1 MAAEDE
7 VAHAASS
14 PTLEELATAAGADD
28 LFLFRRVEANRFAH
42 IGGAG
47 RGVGWAGIVEVGL
60 AQEPMLAGAVAEH
73 AVLQRSEDEAWHVFG
88 PYYAHSAAIVP
99 LDQDLIAVFGS
110 PERHAIALDPEEL
123 RALARYASE
132 SVEDVT
138 AAKRLADELEVVN
151 AVRDLLSLKADT
163 FEETLHAFVDH
174 ARTALSCEIGVV
186 YVPDQQLLAISDP
199 RQLIGHHQDSLA
211 AAMNVLRE
219 RREYPLCIQD
229 AQEND
234 LPSPVSA
241 REGAVSYYLLKL
253 PHPAAGLL
261 LLIHTRE
268 APRGFTQLCQALG
281 QRLVDAAGALFATA
295 LAHDAMRQD
304 LRQAAAQART
314 DALTGLANRLA
325 WDEAIAAYEQGPTAS
340 IIQLDCRGLKQANE
354 TKGHHVGD
362 QLLRTIATAIRDC
375 LRDSDTYARIGG
387 DEFAVLLPG
396 TDEEAAAAVVSRIDS
411 AISSRPAI
419 EGVPVAAAIGVATTT
434 TGDLQA
440 AQQDAD
446 MAMRAAK
453 RLPEHSAPATR

>member
-1 MAAEDE
+1 MAAEE
-7 VAHAASS
+7 ELVRAASG
-14 PTLEELATAAGADD
+14 PTLEELAAAAGADD

-47 RGVGWAGIVEVGL
+47 RGVGWAGIVEVSL
-60 AQEPMLAGAVAEH
+60 AQEPMLAAAVAEQD
-73 AVLQRSEDEAWHVFG
+73 VLQRREHDAWHVFG
-88 PYYAHSAAIVP
+88 PYYARSAAIVP
-99 LDQDLIAVFGS
+99 LDHDLIAVFGS
-110 PERHAIALDPEEL
+110 PQRDAVALDPEEL
-123 RALARYASE
+123 RALGRYASE

-151 AVRDLLSLKADT
+151 AVRDLLCLKADT
-163 FEETLHAFVDH
+163 FEETLHAFADH
-174 ARTALSCEIGVV
+174 ARNALSCEIGVV
-186 YVPDQQLLAISDP
+186 SVTDQQLLAVSDP
-199 RQLIGHHQDSLA
+199 RELIGEDHENLT
-211 AAMNVLRE
+211 AAMKLLRE

-229 AQEND
+229 AHAND
-234 LPSPVSA
+234 LPSPFSSA
-241 REGAVSYYLLKL
+241 EGAVSYYLLKL
-253 PHPAAGLL
+253 PHPAPGLL

-304 LRQAAAQART
+304 LRHAAAQART

-362 QLLRTIATAIRDC
+362 QLLRTIAGAIRDC
-375 LRDSDTYARIGG
+375 LRESDTYARIGG
-387 DEFAVLLPG
+387 DEFAILLPD
-396 TDEEAAAAVVSRIDS
+396 TDEEAAAAVVSRINS
-411 AISSRPAI
+411 AISARPAI
-419 EGVPVAAAIGVATTT
+419 ETVTVAAAIGVATTT
-434 TGDLQA
+434 TGDLCA
-440 AQQDAD
+440 AQQEAD

-453 RLPEHSAPATR
+453 RVSEHTAAATR